1 MSLNLFPLPIDT
13 PISDDS
19 KWSGLKLGNVWN
31 RFLKA
36 ISDDLLAAN
45 VVNNLPATSVSAAGL
60 TDPQLAAAARAF
72 KYTLNANLCFV
83 TYAAGETLPSVPAT
97 FNLPFSA
104 LLPFD
109 FGSGPLP
116 AGTRSITIPA
126 DTAYLRFWYVVNPQ
140 KQGAV

>member
-31 RFLKA
+31 RFFKA

-45 VVNNLPATSVSAAGL
+45 VVNSLPATSVSAVGL

-72 KYTLNANLCFV
+72 KCVVNANLCFV
-83 TYAAGETLPSVPAT
+83 TYSVDVALSVPAV
-97 FNLPFSA
+97 FQLPFAA

-109 FGSGPLP
+109 FDGTVQP
-116 AGTRSITIPA
+116 AGAKSITIPA
-126 DTAYLRFWYVVNPQ
+126 GAAYLRFWYIVNPQ